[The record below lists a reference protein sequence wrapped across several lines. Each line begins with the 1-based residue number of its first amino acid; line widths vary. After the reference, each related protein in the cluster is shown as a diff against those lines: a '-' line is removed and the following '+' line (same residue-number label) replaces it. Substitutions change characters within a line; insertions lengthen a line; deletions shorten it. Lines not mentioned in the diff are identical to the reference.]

1 MIIRNENSL
10 FKDGVLNEKVL
21 LSCLNEH
28 SKKIARYK
36 MLEDYY
42 NGNHAILNRER
53 KDVNNKVVVNHA
65 EYITDFLT
73 AYFGGNPIKYIFK
86 DSEKTT
92 ADEKLEKAFKL
103 AHIDYVDTEIIRNV
117 SIYGLGYELTYQ
129 DRDGI
134 TKSASINPKN
144 CFLVCDDTVEKNE
157 LIGVHINAKYD
168 DDGREI
174 GQTLNVYTNNK
185 ELLVYD
191 VIQGNITFVDIFE
204 NVFDRVPIIEYTN
217 KVNQKGDFEGVI
229 GLIDAYNLLQS
240 DRINDKEQFVNALLV
255 IYGMLAGDTTKEKME
270 TAKALKR
277 LGMLEM
283 DKESR
288 AEFITKT
295 FQESDI
301 ELLRKSIEADIHKI
315 SKVPNMTDESFAG
328 NASGVAMAYKLLGLE
343 QLAQTKESYYR
354 IGIDKRLRLYASV
367 LKIKEIN
374 ANIED
379 IELSFTRSLPVN
391 MLEISQLIVNLKD
404 FVSQQTLLGQIP
416 FIENIDAEIERV
428 NEQKQKSFEL
438 MQNQF
443 GNYNIQDKELDDEE
457 ANTK

>member
-92 ADEKLEKAFKL
+92 ADEKLEKAFRI
-103 AHIDYVDTEIIRNV
+103 ANIDHIDTEIIRNV
-117 SIYGLGYELTYQ
+117 SIYGIGYEITYQ
-129 DRDGI
+129 NRDGI

-157 LIGVHINAKYD
+157 LIGVHINVKYD
-168 DDGREI
+168 ENGREI

-191 VIQGNITFVDIFE
+191 VIQGDITFVDIFE
-204 NVFDRVPIIEYTN
+204 NVFDRIPIIEYMN

-229 GLIDAYNLLQS
+229 DLIDVYNQLQS
-240 DRINDKEQFVNALLV
+240 DRINDKEQFVDALLV
-255 IYGMLAGDTTKEKME
+255 IYGMLAGDTTEEKKE
-270 TAKALKR
+270 TAKEIKR

-328 NASGVAMAYKLLGLE
+328 NASGVAMAYKLLALE

-354 IGIDKRLRLYASV
+354 IGLEKRLRLYASV

-374 ANIED
+374 TNIED

-391 MLEISQLIVNLKD
+391 MLEISQLIANLKD

-416 FIENIDAEIERV
+416 FVENIDAEIERV